1 MKLYQSKV
9 DKDFEKMRDN
19 LAENMATVNTAVRGV
34 NDKLDKV
41 DDTIVV
47 MGRVQGLIADEREKI
62 DTEIDKVTLKSAKD
76 IQRIYDEQLTCAG
89 RFGGRGESE
98 FKTLKDFLLQRENV
112 ELEHKQ
118 KIETLTRIGERQKKW
133 IGVLNQHKDGPLKD
147 QLKQL
152 EFITKFSDGQ
162 IKELQSDK
170 VTTDEAF
177 MTQLS
182 ELTDKQKEG
191 FTEKE
196 NQL

>member
-89 RFGGRGESE
+89 RFGGRGETE
-98 FKTLKDFLLQRENV
+98 FKTLKDFLLQREKV

-196 NQL
+196 SQL